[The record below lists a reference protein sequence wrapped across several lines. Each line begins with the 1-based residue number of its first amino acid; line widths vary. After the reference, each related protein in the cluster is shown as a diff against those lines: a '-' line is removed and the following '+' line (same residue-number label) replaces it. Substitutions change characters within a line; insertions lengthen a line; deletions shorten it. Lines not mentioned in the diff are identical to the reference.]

1 MEPKSSNPPNAWK
14 TAVIAGAIGVA
25 AFGLLGLAF
34 AGGSGV
40 FGNSGD
46 DEVEIAAPARDR
58 DEPRV
63 REPSARV
70 TPAPA
75 VIENCNVYA
84 ARERDNM
91 EIAKKGGIGAV
102 VGAGVGAAGGAI
114 ADGGKGAG
122 KGAGIGAIV
131 GLTAGALYGLN
142 EENNKSEAARA
153 AYADCIARGG
163 K

>member
-1 MEPKSSNPPNAWK
+1 MESKKPPNAWK
-14 TAVIAGAIGVA
+14 TAVIATAIGVA

-40 FGNSGD
+40 FSNSGD

-58 DEPRV
+58 D
-63 REPSARV
+63 EPSARV

-84 ARERDNM
+84 AKARDNM
-91 EIAKKGGIGAV
+91 AIAKSGGIGAV
-102 VGAGVGAAGGAI
+102 VGAGVGAGAGAI

-153 AYADCIARGG
+153 AYAECMARGG
-163 K
+163 Q

>member
-1 MEPKSSNPPNAWK
+1 MESTKPPNAWK
-14 TAVIAGAIGVA
+14 TAVIATAIGVA

-40 FGNSGD
+40 FSNSAE
-46 DEVEIAAPARDR
+46 EVEVAAPARDR
-58 DEPRV
+58 A
-63 REPSARV
+63 EPSVRV
-70 TPAPA
+70 TPPPV

-84 ARERDNM
+84 AHARDNM

-114 ADGGKGAG
+114 ADGGDGAG

-153 AYADCIARGG
+153 AYAECIARGG
-163 K
+163 R